1 MVLGE
6 IIEKS
11 DKNEF
16 VQVRVGSI
24 PHDNVQNRRK
34 YAKVLHQSSST
45 QLSLSAVNTG
55 LSDIMIVSIVI
66 GVKLH

>member
-16 VQVRVGSI
+16 VQVPVGSI
-24 PHDNVQNRRK
+24 PHDIDQKRRK
-34 YAKVLHQSSST
+34 YAKVLQSMQSSST
-45 QLSLSAVNTG
+45 QLSLSAVNTDSAI
-55 LSDIMIVSIVI
+55 L
-66 GVKLH
+66 